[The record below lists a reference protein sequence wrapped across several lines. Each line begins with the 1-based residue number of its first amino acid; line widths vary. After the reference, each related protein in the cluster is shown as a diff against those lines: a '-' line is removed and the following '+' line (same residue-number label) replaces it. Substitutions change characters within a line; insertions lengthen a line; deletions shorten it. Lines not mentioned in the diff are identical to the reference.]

1 MKFRIIHSDK
11 TGERLMLPVV
21 GIFRRIGFLTGM
33 TMCAAVWGIPMN
45 HVPDTTE
52 GLRPFMPAAVNANHL
67 LVVNAGGIPSEEW
80 STVSTY
86 A

>member
-1 MKFRIIHSDK
+1 
-11 TGERLMLPVV
+11 
-21 GIFRRIGFLTGM
+21 
-33 TMCAAVWGIPMN
+33 MCAAVWGIPMN